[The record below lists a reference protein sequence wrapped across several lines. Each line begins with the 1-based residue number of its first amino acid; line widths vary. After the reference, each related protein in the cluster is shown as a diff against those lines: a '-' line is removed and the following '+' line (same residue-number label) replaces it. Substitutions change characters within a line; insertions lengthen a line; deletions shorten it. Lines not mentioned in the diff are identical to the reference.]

1 MITGGL
7 EATAGAQT
15 REETEAN
22 GKGNSSFSNLEV
34 SSLGRSYGSFL
45 SQNGFLI
52 IKHVKNGG

>member
-34 SSLGRSYGSFL
+34 SLQCPLWADPMVAS
-45 SQNGFLI
+45 
-52 IKHVKNGG
+52 

>member
-1 MITGGL
+1 MKEGLIMITGGL

-34 SSLGRSYGSFL
+34 SL
-45 SQNGFLI
+45 
-52 IKHVKNGG
+52 